1 MCADIVEERLAETIG
16 VLTQVGSQALTIH
29 TAADALVAVYRG
41 GGKLLLC
48 GNGGSAADA
57 QHIAGE
63 MTGRFLRDRA
73 PWPAVALHCNT
84 STVTA
89 IANDFGPDLMFAR
102 QVEAL
107 GSPGDM
113 LWALSTSG
121 ESRNCI
127 EAMAAAK
134 RERVKTLAFVGG
146 GGGEMKRL
154 ADICIH
160 VPHSSTPHVQEA
172 HIALAHIICEMVELA
187 LTGSG

>member
-1 MCADIVEERLAETIG
+1 MEEVCSPLCADIVEERLAETIG

-89 IANDFGPDLMFAR
+89 IANDFGPDLMFSR
-102 QVEAL
+102 QVEGL

-127 EAMAAAK
+127 EAM
-134 RERVKTLAFVGG
+134 AFVGG

-172 HIALAHIICEMVELA
+172 HIALAHIICELVELA